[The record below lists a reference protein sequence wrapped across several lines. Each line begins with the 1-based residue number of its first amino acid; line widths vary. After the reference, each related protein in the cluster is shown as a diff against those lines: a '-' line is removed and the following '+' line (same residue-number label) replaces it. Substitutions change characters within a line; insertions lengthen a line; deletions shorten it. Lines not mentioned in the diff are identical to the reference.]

1 MVARAL
7 GAARDTPPE
16 DGRDRGVIA
25 RGVADRWVEARGC
38 VRVGARRAEG
48 CMARLRLGEA
58 ALARGCARV
67 GARRAEGIARLRLGE
82 GALARDGLE
91 VRDRALGADR
101 VTCPRCLAGA
111 ELTAPE
117 RDRTVGRGAALE
129 GAGALDVVPLTLV
142 GDVERPDVVARR
154 ELGVTRVAVRAR
166 SVGRARAPSVRSA
179 TTRRLTASAGRTREA
194 R

>member
-7 GAARDTPPE
+7 GVARDTPPE
-16 DGRDRGVIA
+16 DGRDREVIA

-58 ALARGCARV
+58 ALAR
-67 GARRAEGIARLRLGE
+67 
-82 GALARDGLE
+82 DGLE

-111 ELTAPE
+111 ELTAPG

-129 GAGALDVVPLTLV
+129 GAGALGVVPLTLV
-142 GDVERPDVVARR
+142 GDVERPDVVARER
-154 ELGVTRVAVRAR
+154 GVTRVAVRAR